1 MTQGSSSVV
10 VVPQDWEGGI
20 DELAR
25 KMMPVT
31 RQPSAQVLPL
41 LERGPMTIEA
51 DLSLAEAERLQE
63 RLRALGVP
71 ARIVAFGEEVG
82 PFQALGSGSK
92 EQKLRA
98 ALGRSAQSEA
108 APADLKNAIIHD
120 AIDEVGWGQI
130 FAQAAE
136 LEDIEDI
143 EDTKSAPEVIDDELD
158 AKEIDSAF
166 GAE

>member
-98 ALGRSAQSEA
+98 ALGRSRSEEHTSELQSR
-108 APADLKNAIIHD
+108 PHL
-120 AIDEVGWGQI
+120 VCRLL
-130 FAQAAE
+130 
-136 LEDIEDI
+136 LE
-143 EDTKSAPEVIDDELD
+143 KKHHHFRFLRFVH
-158 AKEIDSAF
+158 
-166 GAE
+166 